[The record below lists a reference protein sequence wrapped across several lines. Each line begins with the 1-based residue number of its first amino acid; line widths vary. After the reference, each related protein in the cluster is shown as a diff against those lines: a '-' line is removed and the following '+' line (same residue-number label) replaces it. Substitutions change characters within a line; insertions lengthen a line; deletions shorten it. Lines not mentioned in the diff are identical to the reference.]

1 MSVICQQQAAAAAE
15 LLLLRRSAMV
25 ADTAV
30 DRSLQQQTLD
40 GVVTG
45 QQMSLLTVS
54 RCMGGGAAG

>member
-25 ADTAV
+25 ADMAV

-45 QQMSLLTVS
+45 
-54 RCMGGGAAG
+54 